1 MASAEQL
8 REAARAALPPL
19 RAAIEGAGPA
29 WERVPAP
36 GDGPG
41 GGDEENWSPRQAAE
55 HVIGAD
61 YAFARAI
68 GRALG
73 QEAAE
78 RPELELPSA
87 REALAALADSSAA
100 LAAALAAVTDAELEV
115 ETRFGRSV
123 AWVAELAAAH
133 RLEHA
138 GQIEALAA
146 GA

>member
-8 REAARAALPPL
+8 REASRGALAPL
-19 RAAIEGAGPA
+19 RAAIEGADSD

-36 GDGPG
+36 GDGSDEG
-41 GGDEENWSPRQAAE
+41 GEESWSARQAAE

-68 GRALG
+68 GGALG
-73 QEAAE
+73 QEAVE
-78 RPELELPSA
+78 RPEMTLPSA
-87 REALAALADSSAA
+87 REALAALAESSAV
-100 LAAALAAVTDAELEV
+100 LDAALAAVTDAELEV
-115 ETRFGRSV
+115 ETRFGRTV
-123 AWVAELAAAH
+123 AWVAELAATH

-138 GQIEALAA
+138 GQIEALTA